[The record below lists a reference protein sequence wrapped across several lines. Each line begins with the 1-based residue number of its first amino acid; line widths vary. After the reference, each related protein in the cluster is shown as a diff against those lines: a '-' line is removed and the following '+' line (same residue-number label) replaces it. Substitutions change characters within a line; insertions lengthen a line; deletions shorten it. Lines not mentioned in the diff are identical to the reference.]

1 MSHAATAKGHSHGH
15 DHVDKRTLLR
25 TENITVANSAGMGL
39 GLSGVG
45 VLLAAVGVGLAFA
58 GMGGATVRQGLAS
71 VHVGAMGMLGIC
83 LTATLFV
90 MVFHLLNAGWTSTL
104 RRQFE
109 NVMVLTPAVFAI
121 VLVVVITDLAK
132 QGQLFAFMDPANQ
145 SDHLLQSKWPFYFL
159 PKAHPVHE
167 KGHAAEFIWPTF
179 WLARAVFYLV
189 FWSWLT
195 RRLYR
200 LSIQQDASG
209 DPALS
214 AQARFT
220 SAWGVPV
227 LAITIAFA
235 GFDYLMSVDFRYFST
250 MWGVYYFAGSSFAM
264 FATIALIATTLGRK
278 HKLVGV
284 VTPEHYH
291 DLGKMMFAFTVFWAY
306 IAFSQYFLTWY
317 SNIPEETD
325 FFIFRT
331 LGGWQ
336 PLAVFLMIGHFIVPF
351 FFLLSRHV
359 KKNRALLTLGA
370 AWAIFAHL
378 ADMFWIVRPMPFT
391 HANGATGNGSP
402 IVDVLCI
409 AGVVVLFAGLL
420 IRQISGGPLVAARE
434 PYLDEG
440 LAHKNYV

>member
-1 MSHAATAKGHSHGH
+1 MSHTATAHSHGH
-15 DHVDKRTLLR
+15 ADKASLLR
-25 TENITVANSAGMGL
+25 SENITVSNSAGLGFGL
-39 GLSGVG
+39 AGFGAI
-45 VLLAAVGVGLAFA
+45 LAAVGVALAFV
-58 GMGGATVRQGLAS
+58 GMGGATIRQGLAS
-71 VHVGAMGMLGIC
+71 VQVGAMGMLGIC

-109 NVMVLTPAVFAI
+109 NVMVLTPAVFAV
-121 VLVVVITDLAK
+121 VLAVIITDLAK

-145 SDHLLQSKWPFYFL
+145 GDALLQKKWSYFFL
-159 PKAHPVHE
+159 PAALPHLEPGE
-167 KGHAAEFIWPTF
+167 KPHFVLPMF
-179 WLARAVFYLV
+179 WLARAFFYLV
-189 FWSWLT
+189 FWTWLT

-200 LSIQQDASG
+200 LSVQQDASG
-209 DPALS
+209 DPTLS
-214 AQARFT
+214 AQARRT

-227 LAITIAFA
+227 LALSLTFA
-235 GFDYLMSVDFRYFST
+235 AFDYLMALDFRYFST

-264 FATIALIATTLGRK
+264 FSTVALIATTLGRK

-306 IAFSQYFLTWY
+306 ISFSQYFLTWY
-317 SNIPEETD
+317 SNIPEETG

-331 LGGWQ
+331 IGAWQ
-336 PLAVFLMIGHFIVPF
+336 PLAVFLLVGHFIVPF
-351 FFLLSRHV
+351 LFLLSRHV
-359 KKNRALLTLGA
+359 KKNRTLLTLGA
-370 AWAIFAHL
+370 AWAILAHL

-391 HANGATGNGSP
+391 HGTGGEGSGSP

-409 AGVVVLFAGLL
+409 GGIVVLFAGLL
-420 IRQISGGPLVAARE
+420 IRQISSGPLLAVKE

-440 LAHKNYV
+440 LAHQNYV